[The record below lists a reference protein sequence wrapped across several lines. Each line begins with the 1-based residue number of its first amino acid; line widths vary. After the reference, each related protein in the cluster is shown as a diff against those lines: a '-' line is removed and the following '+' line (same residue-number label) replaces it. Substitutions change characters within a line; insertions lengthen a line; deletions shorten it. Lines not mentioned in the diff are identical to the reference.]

1 MRKQKRKTGVR
12 SLLRVE
18 SGKEESTCCFS
29 ISPRI
34 MRFTAGACEREAE
47 RVPVKS
53 ICISSEVPSDVVEN
67 GKCVLVPACGY
78 PRSDPGSQLH
88 LSQLCC
94 TMGSFSF
101 SRWPLILLHMLLL
114 QIQAVQVQ
122 GIDPVSQK
130 LRRLNEQFQQ
140 FQALTQA
147 RLDMLAQNQNRNFS
161 GGLESRVQALS
172 DHWRHM
178 TQDLEQLKQSTTQ
191 EIEGLRE
198 WSRKLEK
205 KSKRMEGRL
214 ALMERNLRESRRQA
228 QKQKPEPEPGQDFFN
243 LTLELQSQE
252 ERLAALQVQR
262 DELLIGLK
270 GLQESLKNQALRVT
284 RLEGRVGEVLQQNG
298 GGKSRGLWRMGE
310 PFSSNI
316 TPQENYDLSRRSQTQ
331 RGERPGRILD
341 TQPRPEGI
349 GYSQTDDHPHP
360 QPYQYQATPNQPKH
374 SKTQRQR
381 PQPEYPVQYS
391 NPKPHSTEYLPQ
403 PDRYPPQSQIQVP
416 AQIRPYPIHQE
427 QLQSRQT
434 VPNLHAQLQQQ
445 SQPHIYRQRHAQLH
459 NPSHRSWPL
468 PLRNTPTGPEP
479 NRDRQSGNS
488 QGAPQGASDDLP
500 QPQPK
505 SYQPR
510 VSVLDGGKEEESD
523 TKVESSVI
531 HNFLQL
537 PLRHK
542 IPTRPVPKK
551 DATIC
556 NVDSMLFF
564 PSASAENYVTFF
576 RTLPDLPEL
585 SVCLWLR
592 VEASHV
598 GTLLS
603 YATDDNDNQLV
614 LYGRNSSASPAS
626 FFSSSSSSHPLYASS
641 SSPSLDFVI
650 GDPVYRRLPTSSLL
664 DGRWHHLC
672 VLWSSIQGRLWHYSD
687 RRLASSGSNFR
698 KGWEIPGGGSVVLGQ
713 EQDTVGGGFDPA
725 EGFVGQV
732 AGFRVWNRVLSGS
745 EVEGV
750 AEGRGVPR
758 GVVLGMEDIKEV
770 HGEVQQVA
778 CECLEHCV

>member
-1 MRKQKRKTGVR
+1 MD
-12 SLLRVE
+12 SLRP
-18 SGKEESTCCFS
+18 GQWPM
-29 ISPRI
+29 I
-34 MRFTAGACEREAE
+34 
-47 RVPVKS
+47 
-53 ICISSEVPSDVVEN
+53 VV
-67 GKCVLVPACGY
+67 
-78 PRSDPGSQLH
+78 
-88 LSQLCC
+88 
-94 TMGSFSF
+94 
-101 SRWPLILLHMLLL
+101 HMLLL
-114 QIQAVQVQ
+114 QIQPVKLQ
-122 GIDPVSQK
+122 GFDPVSQK

-147 RLDMLAQNQNRNFS
+147 RLNMLAQNQNRNSS

-172 DHWRHM
+172 DHWQHM
-178 TQDLEQLKQSTTQ
+178 SQDLEHLKQSTTQ
-191 EIEGLRE
+191 EIGGLRE
-198 WSRKLEK
+198 WSRKLDK

-214 ALMERNLRESRRQA
+214 ASMERNLRENRRHA
-228 QKQKPEPEPGQDFFN
+228 QKQMPDPGHDFSN

-252 ERLAALQVQR
+252 ERLAALQTQR

-284 RLEGRVGEVLQQNG
+284 RLEGRLGEVLQQNG
-298 GGKSRGLWRMGE
+298 EGKTRRLWRVGD
-310 PFSSNI
+310 PLDPHI
-316 TPQENYDLSRRSQTQ
+316 TPQEYYEPRGRSQAHR
-331 RGERPGRILD
+331 RGRPERILD
-341 TQPRPEGI
+341 TQPRSEGI
-349 GYSQTDDHPHP
+349 GNSQTDIHPQSAAQNRNHP
-360 QPYQYQATPNQPKH
+360 QPKQYQATPNQPKH
-374 SKTQRQR
+374 SKPRPKPESYPQTQVQYPK
-381 PQPEYPVQYS
+381 PQP
-391 NPKPHSTEYLPQ
+391 TDYLPQ
-403 PDRYPPQSQIQVP
+403 PDPYHPQSQIQVQ
-416 AQIRPYPIHQE
+416 AQTKPYPIQQE
-427 QLQSRQT
+427 QLKHRQT
-434 VPNLHAQLQQQ
+434 VPYPYAQIQPQVQQRSEPQ
-445 SQPHIYRQRHAQLH
+445 LYRQRHPRVH
-459 NPSHRSWPL
+459 NPSHPSWPQPL
-468 PLRNTPTGPEP
+468 PHASTHPEP
-479 NRDRQSGNS
+479 TKDRQSRTG
-488 QGAPQGASDDLP
+488 QGAPQPQASDDLP
-500 QPQPK
+500 QPQSE

-510 VSVLDGGKEEESD
+510 VSGWGGAEEEESD

-537 PLRHK
+537 PIRHK
-542 IPTRPVPKK
+542 IPARPVPKK

-614 LYGRNSSASPAS
+614 LYGRNSSASSAS
-626 FFSSSSSSHPLYASS
+626 FSSSSSSSQASYASS
-641 SSPSLDFVI
+641 SSSSSSSLDFVI
-650 GDPVYRRLPTSSLL
+650 GDPIYRRLPASPLL
-664 DGRWHHLC
+664 DARWHHVC
-672 VLWSSIQGRLWHYSD
+672 VLWSSIQGHFWHYSD
-687 RRLASSGSNFR
+687 HRLTSSGSNFR

-725 EGFVGQV
+725 EGFAGQV
-732 AGFRVWNRVLSGS
+732 AGFRVWSRVLSPS

-778 CECLEHCV
+778 CECLEYCV

>member
-1 MRKQKRKTGVR
+1 MCSLCVYSLCIKT
-12 SLLRVE
+12 
-18 SGKEESTCCFS
+18 
-29 ISPRI
+29 SP
-34 MRFTAGACEREAE
+34 FQLYL
-47 RVPVKS
+47 S
-53 ICISSEVPSDVVEN
+53 
-67 GKCVLVPACGY
+67 VLYLFCLFLPTSNH
-78 PRSDPGSQLH
+78 PDSDPGSLLH
-88 LSQLCC
+88 LSQIQC
-94 TMGSFSF
+94 TMGSLRLGHWS
-101 SRWPLILLHMLLL
+101 LILVYMLLL
-114 QIQAVQVQ
+114 HIQLVQVQ
-122 GIDPVSQK
+122 RVDPVSQK
-130 LRRLNEQFQQ
+130 LRRLSEQFQQ

-161 GGLESRVQALS
+161 GGLESRVQALN
-172 DHWRHM
+172 DHWHDM
-178 TQDLEQLKQSTTQ
+178 SQDLEQLKQSTTQ

-214 ALMERNLRESRRQA
+214 ALMERNLRENRRQA
-228 QKQKPEPEPGQDFFN
+228 QKQKPDPGQDFAN

-252 ERLAALQVQR
+252 ERLAALQIQR

-284 RLEGRVGEVLQQNG
+284 RLEGRLGEILQQNG
-298 GGKSRGLWRMGE
+298 GGKSRGLWRAGE
-310 PFSSNI
+310 PFNSNV
-316 TPQENYDLSRRSQTQ
+316 TPQEYYEPSRRSQTQ
-331 RGERPGRILD
+331 RGGRPGRILD
-341 TQPRPEGI
+341 PQHRSEDI
-349 GYSQTDDHPHP
+349 SYSRTENPL

-374 SKTQRQR
+374 SKTQRMR
-381 PQPEYPVQYS
+381 PQPESAVQYS
-391 NPKPHSTEYLPQ
+391 NHNPPSTDYLPQ
-403 PDRYPPQSQIQVP
+403 PEPYPPQSQIQVR
-416 AQIRPYPIHQE
+416 AQTRPYPIQQE
-427 QLQSRQT
+427 QLQSRQNT
-434 VPNLHAQLQQQ
+434 PYRHVQVQQRSQPQLYHQ
-445 SQPHIYRQRHAQLH
+445 SQPQLH
-459 NPSHRSWPL
+459 NPSHHTWPQPL
-468 PLRNTPTGPEP
+468 PHTPAHPEP
-479 NRDRQSGNS
+479 NKDGQSRTSPGS
-488 QGAPQGASDDLP
+488 P
-500 QPQPK
+500 QPQ
-505 SYQPR
+505 SESHQP
-510 VSVLDGGKEEESD
+510 SVNRWDGGEEEESD
-523 TKVESSVI
+523 TEVESSVI
-531 HNFLQL
+531 HSFLQH

-542 IPTRPVPKK
+542 IPARPVPKK

-564 PSASAENYVTFF
+564 PSASAENFVTFF
-576 RTLPDLPEL
+576 QTLPDLPEL

-614 LYGRNSSASPAS
+614 LYGRNSSASSSA
-626 FFSSSSSSHPLYASS
+626 SSSSSHPFYTSS
-641 SSPSLDFVI
+641 SLDFII
-650 GDPVYRRLPTSSLL
+650 GDPVYRRLPASSLL
-664 DGRWHHLC
+664 DARWHHLC
-672 VLWSSIQGRLWHYSD
+672 VLWSSIQGRFWHYSD

-725 EGFVGQV
+725 EGFAGRM
-732 AGFRVWNRVLSGS
+732 AGFRVWSRVLSPK